1 MTEEELVEKFE
12 SENITLSPLSKRA
25 VAYVLDEVIVAILIF
40 FAFGDAISAAGEGGD
55 IQLAMERLS
64 LYSPYII
71 LIKIIYH
78 AFFVYAYGA
87 TLGKKALKIRVI
99 SIHNAAN
106 PSFAA
111 ALTRSF
117 LRLVSE
123 TFFYIGFL
131 WALRDYKKQAWQDLG
146 AKTLVVN
153 A

>member
-25 VAYVLDEVIVAILIF
+25 AAYVLDEVVVTILIF
-40 FAFGDAISAAGEGGD
+40 FAFSDAISAAGTE
-55 IQLAMERLS
+55 QESMRLVMERL
-64 LYSPYII
+64 LPYII
-71 LIKIIYH
+71 LLKIAYH

-106 PSFAA
+106 PNFVT
-111 ALTRSF
+111 ALTRS
-117 LRLVSE
+117 LVRVISE

-131 WALRDYKKQAWQDLG
+131 WVFRDYKKQAWQDLS